1 MSAAIGPDEEALEV
15 FRKADLLEKYEV
27 PEEEAEEPE
36 PTWYQRN
43 ATKIVLAAIL
53 LTAPLDT
60 YIVAH
65 GLQAH
70 APSHFTVTQVGS
82 ICENC

>member
-1 MSAAIGPDEEALEV
+1 MSAAIGPDEDALEV
-15 FRKADLLEKYEV
+15 FRKADLLEKYEA
-27 PEEEAEEPE
+27 PEEEVEEPE
-36 PTWYQRN
+36 PNWYQRN
-43 ATKIVLAAIL
+43 VGKIIFAAL
-53 LTAPLDT
+53 VFTLPLDT